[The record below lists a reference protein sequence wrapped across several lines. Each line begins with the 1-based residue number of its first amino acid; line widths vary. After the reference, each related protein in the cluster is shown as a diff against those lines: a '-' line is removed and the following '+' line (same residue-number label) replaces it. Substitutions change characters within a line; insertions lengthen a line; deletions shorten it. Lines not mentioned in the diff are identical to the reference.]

1 MSTTRTTRNIV
12 WAVVVLFVACV
23 GSVTLLQLFAP
34 EDANATITALLASM
48 PATVAVLA
56 NLVRTDQ
63 VSGVVEQVRQD
74 TQDLTNGLL
83 DAKVR
88 SGVAQVLAPELVDDD
103 IADQLEH
110 DRARID
116 AAHGDP
122 DTLPGN
128 GVPDPRPSLRD
139 PGRPGL

>member
-1 MSTTRTTRNIV
+1 MSTTKTTRTIV
-12 WAVVVLFVACV
+12 WAVVALFVCSVAA
-23 GSVTLLQLFAP
+23 VTLLQLFAP

-63 VSGVVEQVRQD
+63 AASIASEIRQD

-103 IADQLEH
+103 IAEQLEH

-128 GVPDPRPSLRD
+128 GRPPRPTLPD
-139 PGRPGL
+139 PGRTP